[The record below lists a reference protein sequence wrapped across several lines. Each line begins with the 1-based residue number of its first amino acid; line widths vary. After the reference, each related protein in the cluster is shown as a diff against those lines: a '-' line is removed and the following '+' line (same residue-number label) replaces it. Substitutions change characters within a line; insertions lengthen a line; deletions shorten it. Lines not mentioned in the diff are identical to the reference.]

1 MHGNEAWG
9 WKKLG
14 LKCPSTIPKVH
25 KRHCEACNESFEDR
39 EKLKEHMNEKHSE
52 NSCEICLKSFSTEE
66 LVRHVDKYHF
76 CEICEKRVY
85 SKNKHVYEH
94 HREKSHG
101 CKYCTK
107 VFLVPSQLQAHIAQ
121 SHVKGWLILE
131 GILNLISIR
140 LLNFEDGGF

>member
-1 MHGNEAWG
+1 MGL
-9 WKKLG
+9 KKPG
-14 LKCPSTIPKVH
+14 LKCPSTITKVH

-66 LVRHVDKYHF
+66 LARHLDKYHF

-94 HREKSHG
+94 HR
-101 CKYCTK
+101 
-107 VFLVPSQLQAHIAQ
+107 
-121 SHVKGWLILE
+121 
-131 GILNLISIR
+131 
-140 LLNFEDGGF
+140 